1 MTVVA
6 KSAAFYNTVM
16 SANHHMLVVED
27 DPVKQY
33 NVGGLPAQGGPW
45 KFSEAAN
52 GDDMRRLFARGDVD
66 VVLLD
71 INLPG
76 EDGLSL
82 LRELRRQSEVG
93 VIMVTA
99 PHDSVDRIV
108 ALELGA
114 DDYVTKP
121 YNMRELLPRAKN
133 LARRVAAARLLSP
146 DEPRKTFGGWTL
158 NIPHWTLTSPTGEE
172 LRLTRAEFGDLLA
185 TLVVNRGRV
194 CTRDSLI
201 DHVSRR
207 GHDPLDRTIDVLI
220 GRLRRKIEDDPAKPA
235 HHHRTRRRLYVRRL
249 TLADP
254 GERPPQRSE
263 TIAARGGEF
272 DRRHAHVQQLAQ
284 RARFKRVG
292 KLRQAGE
299 ADVHRRAFQPMCDRC
314 EGAAVTRQR

>member
-1 MTVVA
+1 LTTVA
-6 KSAAFYNTVM
+6 RTAFNCVM
-16 SANHHMLVVED
+16 NANHHMLVVED
-27 DPVKQY
+27 DPVGRQTLTAYLRKE
-33 NVGGLPAQGGPW
+33 GHRI
-45 KFSEAAN
+45 SEAAN

-99 PHDSVDRIV
+99 RHDSVDRIV

-133 LARRVAAARLLSP
+133 LARRVAAARLRSP
-146 DEPRKTFGGWTL
+146 DEPKKTFGGWTL
-158 NIPHWTLTSPTGEE
+158 DIPHWTLTSPAGEE
-172 LRLTRAEFGDLLA
+172 LRLTRAEFELLA

-201 DHVSRR
+201 DHVSHR
-207 GHDPLDRTIDVLI
+207 GHDPLDRTIDVLV
-220 GRLRRKIEDDPAKPA
+220 GRLRRKIEDDPTKP
-235 HHHRTRRRLYVRRL
+235 RRIITVH
-249 TLADP
+249 
-254 GERPPQRSE
+254 G
-263 TIAARGGEF
+263 
-272 DRRHAHVQQLAQ
+272 
-284 RARFKRVG
+284 VG
-292 KLRQAGE
+292 YMFAS
-299 ADVHRRAFQPMCDRC
+299 
-314 EGAAVTRQR
+314 